1 MYDLAIDVRRG
12 LPMTTRIKLQ
22 ISCGEFSDGF
32 IKKLPALETVMIAH
46 GLDPSDFVIAKD
58 ASPAPRLPIVYRPGG
73 NPVDYTVFVSGDSF
87 TVTQPDDLSFL
98 AYFYRR
104 CIADTGKDVALHSNE
119 NKLGAWFGRLKIWLN
134 KPI

>member
-1 MYDLAIDVRRG
+1 
-12 LPMTTRIKLQ
+12 MTTQIKLQ
-22 ISCGEFSDGF
+22 SSCGDFSDGF
-32 IKKLPALETVMIAH
+32 VKRLPALETAMIAH

-58 ASPAPRLPIVYRPGG
+58 ASPGPRLPFIYRPGG
-73 NPVDYTVFVSGDSF
+73 NPVDYTVFVSGNSF

-104 CIADTGKDVALHSNE
+104 CISDTRQEAEPLSKEGKM
-119 NKLGAWFGRLKIWLN
+119 GAWFGRLKIWLN